1 LLALFSCTIFL
12 SAFLLFWVQLMVAKM
27 ILPLLGGSPSVWN
40 TCMFFF
46 QAVLLLGY
54 GYAHLTTR
62 WLGVRQQARIH
73 SGLIVL
79 PLAFLPI
86 AFDRIG
92 FELDTTH
99 PIAGLLLLLLVSVG
113 FPFLTISTSAPLVQ
127 KWFSDTDRPESSD
140 PYFLYAASNAG
151 SLCGV
156 LSYPIA
162 IEPNLSLT
170 QQSILW
176 AIAYAI
182 WVVLSVCCI
191 VYLKRSKR
199 KRFSPTIQE
208 SPNSK
213 HPNFRQKMQWVLL
226 SFLPS
231 SLLLGATTHITI
243 DIAAIPLLWAVP
255 LSLYLLTF
263 ILAFAR
269 KAILPHHLLL
279 FILPFFVAPT
289 IVFSISK
296 PMLPTWLLLS
306 IHLVSFFIAA
316 CTLHGELA
324 KSRPHPDY
332 LTGFYFW
339 ISVGGVLGGWFNS
352 IAAPLLF
359 STVLEYPLVLGLSL
373 LLLQPTAN
381 LSDRQSTQQD
391 FDKIDQLY
399 ENLKQ
404 AKKTAPEIDI
414 SETIATTL
422 LPEYSSHKIQ
432 PSWGKSLLYLILL
445 GIVLGWLTFGLQ
457 FHVSNSKFLGFLL
470 ACVLFVAL
478 AYAFKLPPWRCLVG
492 AALVILLNQFYIPMG
507 NRLYVDRSFFGVNQ
521 VLSRENF
528 HLFVHGTTLHGKQSL
543 NPESSG
549 EPLTYFARTG
559 PVGQFFQAA
568 NTRTGTKKIEHVGVM
583 GLGIGTM
590 AAYIQPGQTWT
601 FYEIDPMVKDIASNP
616 DYFTFLQTANEAT
629 KSTVSVVVGDGRQS
643 IAQKPDRYYDLI
655 VMDAFSSDAIPV
667 HLVTREAVDLYLQ
680 KLSPHGLLAFNI
692 TNRYIDLEPVIHAL
706 AENRGLLTLHW
717 WEKQVSA
724 EERAQGKTASHWV
737 VLARDRSDFGTL
749 LDRSH
754 WQPISDN
761 RSVPVW
767 TDDFSNIFSVLR
779 TFGRKD

>member
-1 LLALFSCTIFL
+1 
-12 SAFLLFWVQLMVAKM
+12 MVAKM

-46 QAVLLLGY
+46 QTVLLLGY
-54 GYAHLTTR
+54 GYAHLTTK
-62 WLGVRQQARIH
+62 WWGVRQQAAIH

-86 AFDRIG
+86 AFDHIG

-99 PIAGLLLLLLVSVG
+99 PIAGLLLLLLVAVG

-127 KWFSDTDRPESSD
+127 KWFASTDRPESSD
-140 PYFLYAASNAG
+140 PYFLYAASNLG

-156 LSYPIA
+156 LCYPMM

-170 QQSILW
+170 QQSLFW
-176 AIAYAI
+176 AIGYAI
-182 WVVLSVCCI
+182 WVILSVCCI
-191 VYLKRSKR
+191 VYLKRSRR
-199 KRFSPTIQE
+199 KLPFSEIQDTLQ
-208 SPNSK
+208 PK
-213 HPNFRQKMQWVLL
+213 PPRLRQKMQWVVL

-231 SLLLGATTHITI
+231 SLLLGATTYITT

-269 KAILPHHLLL
+269 KAVLPHQLLL

-289 IVFSISK
+289 IVLSISK
-296 PMLPTWLLLS
+296 PVLPTWLLLS
-306 IHLVSFFIAA
+306 VHLISFFIAA
-316 CTLHGELA
+316 FTLHGELA

-373 LLLQPTAN
+373 LLLHPTAN
-381 LSDRQSTQQD
+381 SLDQQSSLQE
-391 FDKIDQLY
+391 FDKIDRLY

-404 AKKTAPEIDI
+404 AKKNTPEINI

-422 LPEYSSHKIQ
+422 LPQYASPKMPS
-432 PSWGKSLLYLILL
+432 SWGISLPYLIIL
-445 GIVLGWLTFGLQ
+445 GTVLGWLTLGFQ
-457 FHVSNSKFLGFLL
+457 FQVSNSKFLGFFL
-470 ACVLFVAL
+470 ACVLFIAL

-492 AALVILLNQFYIPMG
+492 AILVILLNQFYIPMG
-507 NRLYVDRSFFGVNQ
+507 NLLYADRSFFGVNQ
-521 VLSRENF
+521 VLSRDNF
-528 HLFVHGTTLHGKQSL
+528 HWFVHGTTLHGKQSL
-543 NPESSG
+543 NPELSN
-549 EPLTYFARTG
+549 EPLTYFTRTG

-568 NTRTGTKKIEHVGVM
+568 NARTGSKKIERVGVM

-590 AAYIQPGQTWT
+590 AAYIQPGQIWT
-601 FYEIDPMVKDIASNP
+601 FYEIDPMVEAIASNP
-616 DYFTFLQTANEAT
+616 EYFTFIQTAQEQA

-667 HLVTREAVDLYLQ
+667 HLVTKEAVNLYLQ
-680 KLSPHGLLAFNI
+680 KLSPHGLLALNI
-692 TNRYIDLEPVIHAL
+692 TNRYIDLKPVINAL
-706 AENRGLLTLHW
+706 AKNHNLLTLHW
-717 WEKQVSA
+717 WEKRVSA
-724 EERAQGKTASHWV
+724 EERALGKTPSHWV
-737 VLARDRSDFGTL
+737 VLARDRADFGTL
-749 LDRSH
+749 LDRSY
-754 WQPISDN
+754 WQPIADN

-767 TDDFSNIFSVLR
+767 TDNFSNIFSVLR
-779 TFGRKD
+779 AFGRKD

>member
-1 LLALFSCTIFL
+1 MLALFSSTIFL

-46 QAVLLLGY
+46 QTVLLLGY

-62 WLGVRQQARIH
+62 RWGVRRQAAIH

-92 FELDTTH
+92 FEFDPAN
-99 PIAGLLLLLLVSVG
+99 PIAGLLLLLLVAVG

-140 PYFLYAASNAG
+140 PYFLYAASNLG

-182 WVVLSVCCI
+182 WVVLSISCI

-199 KRFSPTIQE
+199 RSKAELRTKLSSDRPTL
-208 SPNSK
+208 
-213 HPNFRQKMQWVLL
+213 RQKMQWVLL

-231 SLLLGATTHITI
+231 SLLLGATTYITT
-243 DIAAIPLLWAVP
+243 DIAALPLLWAVP

-269 KAILPHHLLL
+269 KAILSQRLLL
-279 FILPFFVAPT
+279 LILPFFVAPT
-289 IVFSISK
+289 IVLSISK
-296 PMLPTWLLLS
+296 PMLPTWLLLTV
-306 IHLVSFFIAA
+306 HLVSFFIAA
-316 CTLHGELA
+316 YTLHGELA

-359 STVLEYPLVLGLSL
+359 STVLEYPLVLGLTL
-373 LLLQPTAN
+373 LLLQPTATGA
-381 LSDRQSTQQD
+381 LEEPLVQEFT
-391 FDKIDQLY
+391 KIDRLY

-404 AKKTAPEIDI
+404 AKRATPDLNI

-422 LPEYSSHKIQ
+422 LPQYASKTKSYI
-432 PSWGKSLLYLILL
+432 WGISLPYLIIL
-445 GIVLGWLTFGLQ
+445 GMVLGWLAIGFQ
-457 FHVSNSKFLGFLL
+457 IHFSNSKFLGFGLM
-470 ACVLFVAL
+470 FSIFIAL
-478 AYAFKLPPWRCLVG
+478 AYAFRLPPWRCLVG
-492 AALVILLNQFYIPMG
+492 ATLVILLNQFYLPMG
-507 NRLYVDRSFFGVNQ
+507 NQLYADRSFFGVNQ
-521 VLSRENF
+521 VLSRDNF

-543 NPESSG
+543 NPEYSN

-559 PVGQFFQAA
+559 PVGEFFQAA
-568 NTRTGTKKIEHVGVM
+568 NARTGAKKIERVGVM

-590 AAYIQPGQTWT
+590 AAYVQPGQTWT
-601 FYEIDPMVKDIASNP
+601 FYEIDPMVKHIASDP
-616 DYFTFLQTANEAT
+616 EYFTFIQTAQEDT
-629 KSTVSVVVGDGRQS
+629 KSTVSLVVGDGRQS

-667 HLVTREAVDLYLQ
+667 HLVTKEAVDLYLQ

-692 TNRYIDLEPVIHAL
+692 TNRYIDLKPVINAL
-706 AENRGLLTLHW
+706 AQQNNLLTLQW
-717 WEKQVSA
+717 WEKQVS
-724 EERAQGKTASHWV
+724 EGERAQGKTPSHWV
-737 VLARDRSDFGTL
+737 VLARDRTDFGTL
-749 LDRSH
+749 LDRTH
-754 WQPISDN
+754 WQPIDEN
-761 RSVPVW
+761 QLVPIW
-767 TDDFSNIFSVLR
+767 TDNFSNIFSVLR
-779 TFGRKD
+779 AFGRQE